1 MSLIEAIEGTV
12 EGTTADAALVR
23 IGGGLVLR
31 VLVPAHDLAALP
43 PTGGQVR
50 LLTHLAVRED
60 DLQLY
65 GFVSEAGR
73 KLFASLIGV
82 SQVGPKAAM
91 AVLSVL
97 SPEELA
103 GAIVAGD
110 TVAISRAQGVG
121 KRTAERII
129 LELKAGVEEG
139 LGGPIPAAATSAGAS
154 GAAAGDPALQWL
166 LGLGF
171 SAAEARQALAVE
183 PDDGLETDE
192 RVRRALRRMGSAP
205 NPAA

>member
-12 EGTTADAALVR
+12 EGTTKDAALVR
-23 IGGGLVLR
+23 IGGGIVLR
-31 VLVPAHDLAALP
+31 VLVPGHDLAALP
-43 PTGGQVR
+43 RTGGQVR
-50 LLTHLAVRED
+50 LLTHLGVRED

-65 GFVSEAGR
+65 GFVSEQGR
-73 KLFASLIGV
+73 RLFESLIGV

-103 GAIVAGD
+103 GAIVAAD
-110 TVAISRAQGVG
+110 TVAISRAPGVG

-129 LELKAGVEEG
+129 LELKSGVEEG
-139 LGGPIPAAATSAGAS
+139 MGAPVASSVPSAGA
-154 GAAAGDPALQWL
+154 GAGDPALQWL

-171 SAAEARQALAVE
+171 SAIEARQALSVE
-183 PDDGLETDE
+183 PEAGLSTDE
-192 RVRRALRRMGSAP
+192 RVRHALQRLGSVP
-205 NPAA
+205 NSTA

>member
-12 EGTTADAALVR
+12 EGTTGNSALVR
-23 IGGGLVLR
+23 IGGIVFR

-43 PTGGQVR
+43 ATGGQVR
-50 LLTHLAVRED
+50 LLTHLTVRED

-65 GFVSEAGR
+65 GFVTEAGR
-73 KLFASLIGV
+73 TLFESLIGV
-82 SQVGPKAAM
+82 SPVGPKA
-91 AVLSVL
+91 
-97 SPEELA
+97 LA

-129 LELKAGVEEG
+129 LELKAGVEEAIG
-139 LGGPIPAAATSAGAS
+139 VPIPAAGVSAGAS
-154 GAAAGDPALQWL
+154 PASAGDPALQWL

-171 SAAEARQALAVE
+171 SATEARQALAVE
-183 PDDGLETDE
+183 AEDGLTTDE
-192 RVRRALRRMGSAP
+192 RVRRALQRMGGAP
-205 NPAA
+205 NPTA

>member
-31 VLVPAHDLAALP
+31 VLVPGHDLAALP
-43 PTGGQVR
+43 RTGSQVR

-65 GFVSEAGR
+65 GFVTEAGR
-73 KLFASLIGV
+73 KLFGSLLGV

-129 LELKAGVEEG
+129 LELRAGVEEQM
-139 LGGPIPAAATSAGAS
+139 GGPIPAAGSSAGAA
-154 GAAAGDPALQWL
+154 GAGRDPALQWL

-183 PDDGLETDE
+183 AEDGLETDE

>member
-23 IGGGLVLR
+23 IGGLVFK

-65 GFVSEAGR
+65 GFVTEAGR

-139 LGGPIPAAATSAGAS
+139 MGGPIPAATSAGAS

-171 SAAEARQALAVE
+171 SSVEARQALAVE

>member
-23 IGGGLVLR
+23 IGGGLVLK

-43 PTGGQVR
+43 KTGGQVR

-65 GFVSEAGR
+65 GFMSEAGR
-73 KLFASLIGV
+73 KLFGSLLGV

-129 LELKAGVEEG
+129 LELKAGVEKQI
-139 LGGPIPAAATSAGAS
+139 GGPISAAAPSS

-183 PDDGLETDE
+183 SDDGLETDE

>member
-23 IGGGLVLR
+23 IGGGLVLK

-43 PTGGQVR
+43 KTGGQVR

-65 GFVSEAGR
+65 GFMSEAGR
-73 KLFASLIGV
+73 KLFGSLLGV

-129 LELKAGVEEG
+129 LELKAGVEKQI
-139 LGGPIPAAATSAGAS
+139 GGPISAAAPSS

-205 NPAA
+205 NPAS

>member
-12 EGTTADAALVR
+12 EGTTGDAALVR

-31 VLVPAHDLAALP
+31 VLVPGHDLAALP
-43 PTGGQVR
+43 RTGGQVR

-65 GFVSEAGR
+65 GFVSEQGR
-73 KLFASLIGV
+73 KLFGSLLGV

-129 LELKAGVEEG
+129 LELRAGVEEQM
-139 LGGPIPAAATSAGAS
+139 GGPIPASAPSAGGTA
-154 GAAAGDPALQWL
+154 GGDPALQWL

-183 PDDGLETDE
+183 AEDGLETDE

>member
-23 IGGGLVLR
+23 IGGGLVLK

-43 PTGGQVR
+43 KTGGQVR

-65 GFVSEAGR
+65 GFVTEAGR
-73 KLFASLIGV
+73 KLFGSLLGV

-129 LELKAGVEEG
+129 LELKAGVEKQI
-139 LGGPIPAAATSAGAS
+139 GGPISAAAPSS

-205 NPAA
+205 NPAS

>member
-139 LGGPIPAAATSAGAS
+139 LGGPIPAAAPSAG
-154 GAAAGDPALQWL
+154 GGGGDPALQWL

>member
-65 GFVSEAGR
+65 GFVTEAGR

-129 LELKAGVEEG
+129 LELKAGVEEQF
-139 LGGPIPAAATSAGAS
+139 GGPIPAAAPSP
-154 GAAAGDPALQWL
+154 GAAGGDPALQWL

-183 PDDGLETDE
+183 AEDGLETDE